1 MVRIYSTP
9 ECPYCNELKEILR
22 EKDIKFVDV
31 NVNADENENEFK
43 KLYDVTKCDDVP
55 MVKIDKQIFI
65 PNISF
70 KSISELVE
78 LIEHF
83 N

>member
-31 NVNADENENEFK
+31 NVNADENENEFR

>member
-55 MVKIDKQIFI
+55 MVKIDKQLFI